1 LSIGVGREEEMEMI
15 QREKVSELISRL
27 AQGSTYEMLNAAEEI
42 GRVGEEAVLA
52 VAPLL
57 RSPHREMRWRAAIAL
72 ERIGPPAVEA
82 LMVAAEER
90 EWTTRV
96 PAIWALEHI
105 GDRQA
110 VPTLV
115 ENLNGENEC
124 CRWMAAAALT
134 RIGTDREVAIVEA
147 AFVNDPAGRG
157 FVEEL
162 IEGS

>member
-1 LSIGVGREEEMEMI
+1 MK
-15 QREKVSELISRL
+15 QREKVSEMVSSLI
-27 AQGSTYEMLNAAEEI
+27 QGNTYEMLEAADAI

-82 LMVAAEER
+82 LMVAAGDL

-105 GDRQA
+105 GSREA
-110 VPTLV
+110 IPALL
-115 ENLNGENEC
+115 ENLNGTSEC

-134 RIGTDREVAIVEA
+134 RVGDARELAIVEA
-147 AFVNDPAGRG
+147 EFVNDPVGRG
-157 FVEEL
+157 IVEEL